1 MQNIEEYNIRWDSQ
15 SRHSGESMPVGGHDI
30 GLNVWVEQGDL
41 LFLVDRSGSFDE
53 NNQMLKLGRV
63 RLRLEP
69 NPFVEGAAFSQELK
83 LKEGYQEITGA
94 TLEGLEVRVRVWVEV
109 FRPVVHIEVESNRP
123 IKTELRYENW
133 RQEEREVPDGRDS
146 RMPMTSMVTYPGKVV
161 TRPDEVNFSGDAVVF
176 YHRNRSDDLAFDKV
190 VELENLKPYKDQ
202 MWNPQLNTTFGG
214 LLRGGGMKPAGH
226 EQGIYVRTAF
236 KAWKLVSTEAK
247 ESHHAALY
255 LHTGQYEMVEQW
267 LRNLNALAD
276 QAEPDVEDHK
286 TRTRQWWEEFWE
298 RSHISVDPT
307 RHLQDTKP
315 WQVGRNYNLFRYML
329 GCNAFGE
336 YPTKFNGGLFTSDPS
351 FVIPGPDWEART
363 PDFRR
368 WGGGSFTAQNQRLVY
383 WPMLKSGDFDMM
395 KPQFEFYRRALGNA
409 ELRTKV
415 YWGHAGAS
423 FTEQI
428 ENFGLPLGWA
438 WGWFDSN
445 SKHSRT
451 PFDDPTEQ
459 TEPYVKY
466 LYLNQLDFSF
476 MIMKYHLYSGAD
488 ISDYLPFIESSI
500 RFFDEHYQYIHF
512 NETDRKLD
520 ENGKLVLFPSTA
532 CETYKMALNPTDLV
546 AALDAT
552 VHAVLDLPE
561 NYFSHDRKAY
571 YRELLKRLPGFT
583 YREKAGKTTIA
594 PAESWKEI
602 INVEIPQ
609 LYPVFPYEQY
619 GLGRANLQVAIDT
632 WHYGTDIPEQKDHVS
647 WHQDNIFC
655 ARLGLTDEAAAI
667 TIQKLADGAC
677 RFPAFWGPGHDW
689 LPDHNWGGTGMTGLQ
704 EMLLQTNGEQIY
716 LLPAWPHDWDVDFKL
731 QAPYQTVIEG
741 SVRNGKL
748 LDLAVSPEKRRDDII
763 NLWET
768 KLDS

>member
-1 MQNIEEYNIRWDSQ
+1 MHNIDEYNIKWDSQ

-30 GLNVWVEQGDL
+30 GLNVWVEKGDL

-63 RLRLEP
+63 RVRLEP
-69 NPFVEGAAFSQELK
+69 NPFVDGAAFSQELK
-83 LKEGYQEITGA
+83 LKEGYQEITGITA
-94 TLEGLEVRVRVWVEV
+94 GGLEVRILLWVEV
-109 FRPVVHIEVESNRP
+109 FSPVVHIEINSNRP
-123 IKTELRYENW
+123 IKTELHYENW
-133 RQEEREVPDGRDS
+133 RQVEREVPDGRDS
-146 RMPMTSMVTYPGKVV
+146 RMPMMSMVTYPGKVI
-161 TRPDEVNFSGDAVVF
+161 TRTDEVNFSGDDVVF

-190 VELENLKPYKDQ
+190 VELENLKPYQDQ

-214 LLRGGGMKPAGH
+214 LLRGEGMTTAGTG
-226 EQGIYVRTAF
+226 EGIYIQTGH
-236 KAWKLVSTEAK
+236 KSWKLVSTQPREFQ
-247 ESHHAALY
+247 HAALY
-255 LHTGQYEMVEQW
+255 LHTGQTETVENW
-267 LRNLNALAD
+267 LEQLNGLVS
-276 QAEPDVEDHK
+276 QASLDIESSKD
-286 TRTRQWWEEFWE
+286 RTRQWWRQFWE
-298 RSHISVDPT
+298 RSHIIVDGNK
-307 RHLQDTKP
+307 RLEDARP

-351 FVIPGPDWEART
+351 FVIPGPAWEART

-383 WPMLKSGDFDMM
+383 WPMLKSGDFEMM

-415 YWGHAGAS
+415 YWGHEGAS

-438 WGWFDSN
+438 WGWYDSD

-451 PFDDPTEQ
+451 RFDDPTEQ

-488 ISDYLPFIESSI
+488 ISAYLPFIESSI

-512 NETDRKLD
+512 NETDRRLD
-520 ENGKLVLFPSTA
+520 VNGKLVLFPSTA

-552 VHAVLDLPE
+552 VRAILELPE
-561 NYFSHDRKAY
+561 NYLNEDRKAY
-571 YRELLKRLPGFT
+571 YRELLNRLPAFT
-583 YREKAGKTTIA
+583 FREKAGKTTIA

-619 GLGRANLQVAIDT
+619 GLGRPGLQVAIDT
-632 WHYGTDIPEQKDHVS
+632 WHYGTDIPEQKSHAS

-655 ARLGLTDEAAAI
+655 ARLGLADEAAAL
-667 TIQKLADGAC
+667 TIQKLADGNF

-689 LPDHNWGGTGMTGLQ
+689 LPDHNWGGTGMIGLQ

-716 LLPAWPHDWDVDFKL
+716 LLPAWPRDWEVDFKL
-731 QAPYQTVIEG
+731 QAPHQTVVEG

-748 LDLAVSPEKRRDDII
+748 VELVVTPEKRRADII
-763 NLWET
+763 NLWES
-768 KLDS
+768 KLDD